1 MATSNVLILARRAL
15 VTSVV
20 AMVVA
25 ILALVAA
32 LFGDSGSD
40 QAGVVADTSQ
50 PDASAASAEVEAAAA
65 MADLSA
71 AKAEE
76 AAATAEAAAIRAA
89 AVEGAVTAA
98 LAGADGSAGDDLVA
112 EFEARLAEA
121 EAAAAAAQAAAG
133 ESPAVEAAPEPDA
146 PGSDAPEPDAPGS
159 DAPDPEAADDESQA
173 TVEDEPAPASPTTT
187 APLPGEPYELGPA
200 AGAALAVVGV
210 TYDSALNVRDVPNGE
225 IVFRLVNVMDGVRDP
240 VIQVR
245 PPGSSEVSAE
255 LDPQQGVVAT
265 GNTRKLPSTVWHE
278 IGAGDA
284 VGWASD
290 AYLTPLGAHRD
301 MTEHVM
307 EALGGD
313 TTAETL
319 EDLGLRVA
327 AVFASTG
334 EVQSRTVISSRPGVF
349 EAVGYITVDVLG
361 LTDDSERGYRIRVT
375 ADAGAESGTQVGP
388 GPFTLRSVGVAPMC
402 YPHRGV
408 AADGVCN

>member
-20 AMVVA
+20 AVVVA

-40 QAGVVADTSQ
+40 QADLAAPDTSQ
-50 PDASAASAEVEAAAA
+50 ADVSAASAEVEAAAA

-71 AKAEE
+71 VKAEE
-76 AAATAEAAAIRAA
+76 AAATAEAAAVRAA
-89 AVEGAVTAA
+89 AVEGAVAAA
-98 LAGADGSAGDDLVA
+98 LAGADGAAGADLVA

-133 ESPAVEAAPEPDA
+133 ESPTSEATPESDAPGPDA
-146 PGSDAPEPDAPGS
+146 PESDAPES
-159 DAPDPEAADDESQA
+159 EAVDDESQA
-173 TVEDEPAPASPTTT
+173 TVEDEPGPASPTMT

-200 AGAALAVVGV
+200 AGTALAVVGV
-210 TYDSALNVRDVPNGE
+210 AYDSALNVRDVPNGE
-225 IVFRLVNVMDGVRDP
+225 IVFRLVNVMGGVRDP

-245 PPGSSEVSAE
+245 PPASNEVSAE

-265 GNTRKLPSTVWHE
+265 GNTRKLPTTVWHE

-284 VGWASD
+284 AGWASD

-301 MTEHVM
+301 MTEHAM

-327 AVFASTG
+327 GVFASTG
-334 EVQSRTVISSRPGVF
+334 EAQSRTVISSRPGVF
-349 EAVGYITVDVLG
+349 EAVGDITVDVLG

-375 ADAGAESGTQVGP
+375 ADAGAQGGTQVGP

>member
-20 AMVVA
+20 ALVVA
-25 ILALVAA
+25 ILAVVAA

-40 QAGVVADTSQ
+40 QADLAAPDTSQ
-50 PDASAASAEVEAAAA
+50 AGVSAASDEVEAAAA

-71 AKAEE
+71 VKAEE

-89 AVEGAVTAA
+89 AVEGAVAAA
-98 LAGADGSAGDDLVA
+98 LAGADGAAGDDLVA

-121 EAAAAAAQAAAG
+121 EAAAAAAQAAAE
-133 ESPAVEAAPEPDA
+133 ESSAVEAVPESEA
-146 PGSDAPEPDAPGS
+146 SDLEAS
-159 DAPDPEAADDESQA
+159 DPEASDPEADDAADDESQA
-173 TVEDEPAPASPTTT
+173 MVEDGPAAASPTTT
-187 APLPGEPYELGPA
+187 APLPGEPYDLGPA

-210 TYDSALNVRDVPNGE
+210 AYDSALNVRDVPNGE
-225 IVFRLVNVMDGVRDP
+225 IVFRLVNVMGGVRDP

-245 PPGSSEVSAE
+245 PPGSNDVSAE

-265 GNTRKLPSTVWHE
+265 GNTRKLPTTVWHE

-284 VGWASD
+284 AGWASD
-290 AYLTPLGAHRD
+290 AYLTPLGAPRD
-301 MTEHVM
+301 MTEHAM

-327 AVFASTG
+327 GVFASTG
-334 EVQSRTVISSRPGVF
+334 EAQSRTVISSRPGVF
-349 EAVGYITVDVLG
+349 EAVGDITVDVLG

-375 ADAGAESGTQVGP
+375 ADAGAQGGTQVGP

>member
-40 QAGVVADTSQ
+40 QADLAAPDTSQ
-50 PDASAASAEVEAAAA
+50 ADVSAASAEVEAAAA
-65 MADLSA
+65 MADLSVV
-71 AKAEE
+71 KAEE
-76 AAATAEAAAIRAA
+76 AAATAEAAAVRAA
-89 AVEGAVTAA
+89 AVEGAVAAA
-98 LAGADGSAGDDLVA
+98 LAGADGAAGADLVA

-133 ESPAVEAAPEPDA
+133 ESPAVEAVPESDEPA
-146 PGSDAPEPDAPGS
+146 SDAPASE
-159 DAPDPEAADDESQA
+159 APDPEAADDESQA
-173 TVEDEPAPASPTTT
+173 TVEDEPGPASPTTT

-210 TYDSALNVRDVPNGE
+210 AYDSALNVRDVPNGE
-225 IVFRLVNVMDGVRDP
+225 IVFRLVNVMGGVRDP

-245 PPGSSEVSAE
+245 PPASNEVSAE

-265 GNTRKLPSTVWHE
+265 GNTRKLPTTVWHE

-284 VGWASD
+284 AGWASD

-349 EAVGYITVDVLG
+349 EAVGDITVDVLG
-361 LTDDSERGYRIRVT
+361 LPDDSERGYRIRVT
-375 ADAGAESGTQVGP
+375 ADAVAEDGAPVDL
-388 GPFTLRSVGVAPMC
+388 GPFTLTSVEVAPMC

-408 AADGVCN
+408 ATDGVCN